1 MFGVLMMMIKPS
13 LCFITVMPSPLITAA
28 VTRILLKI
36 VSVRRRILNSEH
48 NCSTFGR
55 EENKYVGSW
64 KRMLSLERWNYLRF
78 LKLDD
83 CESPGLPRSKV
94 KGEDKLW
101 QWHWVDAERAEKRM
115 DLFQIIW
122 QNMFTSSHNV
132 LLVMFLIIAGWLA
145 ECGDPRLCG
154 ECQYCWLVGCWREE
168 GRATTEYTTE

>member
-1 MFGVLMMMIKPS
+1 MCVLQLLWMLDREWEYWEEDRSYCGKVKESVDMFGVLMVMIKPS
-13 LCFITVMPSPLITAA
+13 LCFITVMPSPLINAA

-83 CESPGLPRSKV
+83 CESPGLPRSKISPRWRV
-94 KGEDKLW
+94 KISCDSDTEW
-101 QWHWVDAERAEKRM
+101 TQREQRR
-115 DLFQIIW
+115 
-122 QNMFTSSHNV
+122 
-132 LLVMFLIIAGWLA
+132 GWTYF
-145 ECGDPRLCG
+145 R
-154 ECQYCWLVGCWREE
+154 
-168 GRATTEYTTE
+168 